1 MMIIKIYK
9 KIRIISKI
17 SKNILI
23 NYNNLTIYYL
33 KFRMMK
39 IINHINLYVLAIN
52 RYLFKK

>member
-33 KFRMMK
+33 KFKMMK